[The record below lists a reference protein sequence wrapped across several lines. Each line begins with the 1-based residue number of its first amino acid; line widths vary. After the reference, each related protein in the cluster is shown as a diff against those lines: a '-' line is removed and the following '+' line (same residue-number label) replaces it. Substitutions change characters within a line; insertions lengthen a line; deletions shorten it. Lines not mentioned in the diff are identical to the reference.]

1 MVAFTACLLECPM
14 LDADLPLT
22 SIALIARHLGCCD
35 RTVYRLQAR
44 GLLRVRIIRGRM
56 AHAMREAAD
65 LAARDE
71 ADRIRREVRDG

>member
-1 MVAFTACLLECPM
+1 
-14 LDADLPLT
+14 
-22 SIALIARHLGCCD
+22 
-35 RTVYRLQAR
+35 VYRLQAR

-71 ADRIRREVRDG
+71 AERLRREVRDGR

>member
-1 MVAFTACLLECPM
+1 MSET
-14 LDADLPLT
+14 DLPIT

-65 LAARDE
+65 LAAREE
-71 ADRIRREVRDG
+71 AERLRREVRDAR

>member
-1 MVAFTACLLECPM
+1 M
-14 LDADLPLT
+14 
-22 SIALIARHLGCCD
+22 GCCD

-71 ADRIRREVRDG
+71 AERLRREVRDAR

>member
-1 MVAFTACLLECPM
+1 M
-14 LDADLPLT
+14 LDADLPIT

-56 AHAMREAAD
+56 AHAMRDAAD
-65 LAARDE
+65 AVARDE
-71 ADRIRREVRDG
+71 ADRIRREVRDGR